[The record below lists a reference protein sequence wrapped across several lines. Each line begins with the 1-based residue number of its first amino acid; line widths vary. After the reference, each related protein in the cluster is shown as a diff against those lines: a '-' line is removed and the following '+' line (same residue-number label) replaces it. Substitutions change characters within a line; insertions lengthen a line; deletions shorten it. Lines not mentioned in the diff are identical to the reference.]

1 MPPPRPAVPARRG
14 TGRRGRGFSPSLP
27 ATGSGR
33 RRRRARR
40 LPGFPGDLSRLVEAA
55 LHVQRFGEHSGHGAQ
70 KSLFADGPKCLVRL
84 LKVVPG
90 RGRVSGDLLNMTGQ
104 ACAQCPSGFRSRA
117 VMHRPGAGDRVP
129 GVSETAD
136 VRVDHRERYQ
146 DVGFRWLRLPR
157 FETLD
162 LPPPAQTALGQQ
174 QRGPASYRHWPFGC
188 YSRHA
193 ACWVTQPREPRS
205 TESSGALGVLERRGS
220 RATAGSC

>member
-1 MPPPRPAVPARRG
+1 MPPPSPAVPARRG

-157 FETLD
+157 FEPWTCHRQHKQPL
-162 LPPPAQTALGQQ
+162 
-174 QRGPASYRHWPFGC
+174 ASSSVVRLAIATGR
-188 YSRHA
+188 SV
-193 ACWVTQPREPRS
+193 VTQAPGIPRVQ
-205 TESSGALGVLERRGS
+205 LN
-220 RATAGSC
+220 